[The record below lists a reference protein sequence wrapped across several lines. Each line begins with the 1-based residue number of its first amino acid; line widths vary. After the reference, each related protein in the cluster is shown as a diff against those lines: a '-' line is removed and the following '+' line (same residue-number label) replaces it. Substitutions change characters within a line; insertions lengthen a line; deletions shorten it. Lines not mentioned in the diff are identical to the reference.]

1 MRCTDFSTDFI
12 PLHPPNFSA
21 MINILHLK
29 PYTGGY
35 GTEAKINKKKKKKKK
50 KKEKKRKKKN
60 VKCYSLSPLTYVVT
74 CVASNLDISARDVLI
89 FIPYCL
95 L

>member
-1 MRCTDFSTDFI
+1 
-12 PLHPPNFSA
+12 

-50 KKEKKRKKKN
+50 EKRKMSS
-60 VKCYSLSPLTYVVT
+60 VIPCPL
-74 CVASNLDISARDVLI
+74 
-89 FIPYCL
+89 
-95 L
+95 